1 MALPNNTTISL
12 SDVNSELGYSSTA
25 TISLNDAAVRTLAG
39 VSSGAIS
46 MSNLWGKSNA
56 QTYTFT
62 GYGEESWTIPSGK
75 TSFIA
80 KLYGPGGGSGVNSGG
95 GYGGYVQ
102 ATFSCSGGATLTF
115 YKGQGGQGYLTGG
128 YPDGGSAQGLG
139 GSGGGGSTRLYYNG
153 TLYAA
158 AGGGGGG
165 SNDGYDGIPSGGGS
179 GGGTNGNSGGDGSGK
194 NGGGGTQGGGGGG
207 GSGDISNGSGGG
219 YFSGGNSGG
228 DGGYVGG
235 GGGGGFYGGGG
246 GASDNTGGGG
256 GGGGSAYLAG
266 GSSQVYTTGGGAAGG
281 EGVYSSGNNGY
292 VVIIT

>member
-12 SDVNSELGYSSTA
+12 SQVNSELGYGSTA

-39 VSSGAIS
+39 VGGSGTSIS

-95 GYGGYVQ
+95 GTGGYVE
-102 ATFSCSGGATLTF
+102 ATFSCSGGATLKF

-139 GSGGGGSTRLYYNG
+139 GSGGGGSTRLYYNN

-165 SNDGYDGIPSGGGS
+165 SNDGYDGISSGGGS
-179 GGGTNGNSGGDGSGK
+179 GGGTNGSSGGDGSAK
-194 NGGGGTQGGGGGG
+194 NGGGGTQSGGGGGG
-207 GSGDISNGSGGG
+207 RGLCG
-219 YFSGGNSGG
+219 
-228 DGGYVGG
+228 
-235 GGGGGFYGGGG
+235 
-246 GASDNTGGGG
+246 TGR
-256 GGGGSAYLAG
+256 
-266 GSSQVYTTGGGAAGG
+266 
-281 EGVYSSGNNGY
+281 
-292 VVIIT
+292 